1 MMIAEP
7 ADDSAIIDASVR
19 LSDGVFS
26 WCVRNASKQTA
37 RGLCDPAI
45 QWAIIAGEVADYFCS
60 SKLADETLE
69 AALRELGKDFES
81 AHPPPQDINKAPLRW
96 LHVLSR
102 CYETGGHTAL
112 CRRWME
118 LDSSEDIHSVALTF
132 QGDLKIPEAL
142 RNVVKNRGG
151 DFHLLDSFTV
161 LTDRAI
167 ALKRLASR
175 ADVVVLHTHMWEP
188 LTTLA
193 FATPDGPPVLL
204 LNHADH
210 TYWTGA
216 SVADLILNLRPSGE
230 ALCQTHRGNSRT
242 YRLPIPIPRPDV
254 VRGDPRGDVL
264 RGALSIP
271 TSAPLF
277 LTVGSAYKYIPT
289 KEMNFLES
297 ARNILDGLPAG
308 YLVAVGPKPNDPLWQ
323 ELARQT
329 GGRAIAVGE
338 KTDLKPYFAAADVY
352 LEGFPFGS
360 LTALLEAVLAGIPP
374 ILAPECCPLPY
385 RSDDFALN
393 AVAVPKDTNQYVQM
407 AAELGSHTTIRSP
420 ASSELRRLAIKI
432 HCEPDWSQALLELR
446 KIIIA
451 GLQHDPAPL
460 EKTGKLSESVIR
472 YWARFSR
479 QRRGQDNVFGYAFRR
494 AMEEGLHPSLD
505 LEMFQTLSQA
515 KNAGL
520 KVASPAKS
528 YFGSAM
534 LSLLPAKMA
543 TSIYLRV

>member
-1 MMIAEP
+1 MMIEEP

-26 WCVRNASKQTA
+26 WCVRNASKQAA
-37 RGLCDPAI
+37 RGLGDHAI
-45 QWAIIAGEVADYFCS
+45 RWAIIAGEVADYFGS
-60 SKLADETLE
+60 SKLSDETLE
-69 AALRELGKDFES
+69 TALRGLGKNFES
-81 AHPPPQDINKAPLRW
+81 AHPLLQGVKKGPLRW

-118 LDSSEDIHSVALTF
+118 LDSSKDIHSVALTF

-151 DFHLLDSFTV
+151 DFHLLDSFTA

-167 ALKRLASR
+167 ALKRLASQ

-210 TYWTGA
+210 TYWTSA
-216 SVADLILNLRPSGE
+216 SVADLILNIRPSGE

-242 YRLPIPIPRPDV
+242 HRLPIPLPLPEV
-254 VRGDPRGDVL
+254 VRGDPRGSILREVL
-264 RGALSIP
+264 AIP
-271 TSAPLF
+271 PSAPLF
-277 LTVGSAYKYIPT
+277 LTIGTAYKYIPT

-297 ARNILDGLPAG
+297 AQKILDRLPTA

-323 ELARQT
+323 GLARQT
-329 GGRAIAVGE
+329 GGRAIAVGN

-360 LTALLEAVLAGIPP
+360 LTALLEAVLADIPP

-385 RSDDFALN
+385 RSDDFALH
-393 AVAVPKDTNQYVQM
+393 AVAIPKDTDQYVQM
-407 AAELGSHTTIRSP
+407 AVDLGSQTTIQQPVSN
-420 ASSELRRLAIKI
+420 ELRRLAIKI
-432 HCEPDWSQALLELR
+432 HCEPDWSQALVDLR

-451 GLQHDPAPL
+451 GLKHDPAPL
-460 EKTGKLSESVIR
+460 EKTEKLGKHVIR

-479 QRRGQDNVFGYAFRR
+479 QRRGSDNVFGYAFRR
-494 AMEEGLHPSLD
+494 AMEEGLHPRLD
-505 LEMFQTLSQA
+505 LEMFQALTYA

-520 KVASPAKS
+520 KVASPVKS
-528 YFGSAM
+528 YVASAM
-534 LSLLPAKMA
+534 LSLLPASAA
-543 TSIYLRV
+543 TSIYLWI